1 MTRTLAAIA
10 AAPLA
15 VVPVLAVLFGPW
27 ALAYG
32 GAGALIGIITPAV
45 VVAYPMVVMF
55 GLPMHLALVHQRCT
69 RWRDY
74 MLTGVLLGA
83 IPVIGYVLVA
93 VAFEAQFEIAAMGRA
108 LIRNAEW
115 GAIGVAVF
123 GLCSAAVAMA
133 FRAIALPATAS
144 PSRSR

>member
-15 VVPVLAVLFGPW
+15 VVPVLVVLFGPW
-27 ALAYG
+27 VLAHG
-32 GAGALIGIITPAV
+32 GTRALIGIITPAV
-45 VVAYPMVVMF
+45 VVAYPMVILF
-55 GLPMHLALVHQRCT
+55 GLPMHLALVRQRCT

-83 IPVIGYVLVA
+83 IPVAGYVLVA
-93 VAFEAQFEIAAMGRA
+93 VAFEARFEIAAMGPA
-108 LIRNAEW
+108 LVRNAEW

-123 GLCSAAVAMA
+123 GLCSVAVAMA

-144 PSRSR
+144 PSGSR